1 MADDSGKDSRRARLL
16 VLGAGAYQIPVMRT
30 ASRLGVEV
38 IAVDRSDSTPGA
50 AIADHFFAVDTADRE
65 AVAQIAIAEGVDGVI
80 APCTDVAVPTQAYV
94 AAVIGASG
102 PTVHAAEI
110 LTDKG
115 RFRAYQRLRDLPRPR
130 SVEVGIG
137 SLEDVS
143 LGEDTY
149 VMKPARSSGSKGTFV
164 VEANQIAEHLRETL
178 SYCPDER
185 FIVESFIPGEQ
196 GTVEGLWVDGQITL
210 AVITE
215 RMTAAVPFVATLGH
229 LWPSHFGE
237 DICQRILDAIVD
249 IFVDLRIP
257 NSPFDCDFVVGT
269 DGPVVL
275 ELTPRLGGNS
285 LSKLVRAATGVDLTA
300 EAVRL
305 ALPQSEI
312 LLPLPSANPLG
323 PAVGVLVLNSPA
335 PGQLVYDL
343 AGEAALRA
351 EPWLAEISWDF
362 PIGTPVRAF
371 ANGRDRVG
379 EALFVAPDRTI
390 LDQRQADIGRRL
402 KLGL

>member
-16 VLGAGAYQIPVMRT
+16 VLGASAYQIPVMRT

-38 IAVDRSDSTPGA
+38 IALDRSDSAPGA
-50 AIADHFFAVDTADRE
+50 AIADRFFALDTADRE
-65 AVAQIAIAEGVDGVI
+65 AVARLAFAEGVDGVI

-94 AAVIGASG
+94 AAAIGASG
-102 PTVHAAEI
+102 PTVDAAET

-115 RFRAYQRLRDLPRPR
+115 RFRAYQSQRNLPRPR
-130 SVEVGIG
+130 SVEIGIG
-137 SLEDVS
+137 GLDGVSLEN
-143 LGEDTY
+143 DTY
-149 VMKPARSSGSKGTFV
+149 VMKPARSSGSKGIFV

-178 SYCPDER
+178 SYCPDGR
-185 FIVESFIPGEQ
+185 FVVESFIPGDQ
-196 GTVEGLWVDGQITL
+196 GTVEGLWVDGRITL
-210 AVITE
+210 AAITE
-215 RMTAAVPFVATLGH
+215 RLTADVPLVATLGH

-237 DICQRILDAIVD
+237 DVCQRILDAIAD

-257 NSPFDCDFVVGT
+257 SSPFDCDVVVGP

-305 ALPQSEI
+305 ALPRSEI
-312 LLPLPSANPLG
+312 LLPLPSADPLG
-323 PAVGVLVLNSPA
+323 PAVGVLVLGSPT
-335 PGQLVYDL
+335 PGQLAYDPV
-343 AGEAALRA
+343 GEAALRT

-362 PIGTPVRAF
+362 PIGAPVRAF

-379 EALFVAPDRTI
+379 EALFVAPDRAT
-390 LDQRQADIGRRL
+390 LKRRQADIVRHL
-402 KLGL
+402 KLGR